1 MATAWYIVPY
11 EHTHDL
17 GQHVRVLGRML
28 ALSAEIEAAGGYW
41 AETELPGDRAL
52 LKCRAPARLLAKLD
66 AEIERVDSPEAY
78 WAPLAEVAG
87 TQVATV
93 PLDVLDSV
101 VWDDE
106 KHDAVRRRAD
116 ELCDKADREGY
127 VRIADPWG
135 PDVASLL
142 AIVGRRGYGLD
153 RISTGTFPTTPI
165 LDTFTGADGTS
176 PPGPNWTNNVA
187 GTGNGLKIMSN
198 RCVGAATGWTYD
210 NAYWHVADF
219 GPDCE
224 VYCDIAKLDV
234 NDDVVTVRA
243 RIQQEG
249 SSAVDLYQFHARRA
263 TETDPWR
270 FFACVNNTFTQLGG
284 DILQEVGTN
293 EKIGLEIIGST
304 LTGYRWVSGAWTVM
318 GTRTHTA
325 ISGAGKLGL
334 ELRKDSAADNFGGG
348 TYSPSALSAPP
359 QLVRSPIRVW

>member
-1 MATAWYIVPY
+1 MATAWYRALW
-11 EHTHDL
+11 EDGHDF
-17 GQHVRVLGRML
+17 GQHVRTLPTLL
-28 ALSAEIEAAGGYW
+28 ALSQEIEAAGGYW
-41 AETELPGDRAL
+41 AETDVGAWAIV
-52 LKCRAPARLLAKLD
+52 KVRAPHHYLAKLD
-66 AEIERVDSPEAY
+66 RELERLDSPQAY
-78 WAPLAEVAG
+78 WSP
-87 TQVATV
+87 VATIAGRQV
-93 PLDVLDSV
+93 PTLSLDALDSL
-101 VWDDE
+101 VWDDARWDE
-106 KHDAVRRRAD
+106 MRARAD
-116 ELCDKADREGY
+116 ALCAAADTQGY
-127 VRIADPWG
+127 VRISDPWG

-176 PPGPNWTNNVA
+176 PPGDNWTNNVA
-187 GTGNGLKIMSN
+187 GTGNGLKIMGN

-210 NAYWHVADF
+210 NAYWHAANF

-243 RIQQEG
+243 RIQDEG
-249 SSAVDLYQFHARRA
+249 SSAVDLYQFHARSRA

-270 FFACVNNTFTQLGG
+270 FYVCVNNTFTQIGT
-284 DILQEVGTN
+284 DILQEVGTD
-293 EKIGLEIIGST
+293 EKIGLEIIGTT

-348 TYSPSALSAPP
+348 TYSPLLASSS
-359 QLVRSPIRVW
+359 VRPTITGMRW